1 MSEFSERV
9 EEQAKA
15 NVAKYGKQDPLVLL
29 QVAQIQMGHVFECFF
44 KGDGQLKTEIIHTAA
59 VLHEL
64 YRSGK

>member
-15 NVAKYGKQDPLVLL
+15 NVAKYGKQDSLVLL
-29 QVAQIQMGHVFECFF
+29 QVLVIQVGQVFKSFFSGNDFKKELIHV
-44 KGDGQLKTEIIHTAA
+44 AA

-64 YRSGK
+64 YER